1 MVFLNA
7 SEKNKRFKNFLQS
20 IWNFLL
26 SQTGTFLIGVSA
38 IAVGTYQFYINKPIL
53 KYQTAL
59 TNIVSSVNDNDLKV
73 TIKEKEYKDLYQTTV
88 VLSNNG
94 EQALAGEDVSKIGH
108 DPIRIVIPKKAK
120 VVSYILDKNQT
131 SPEVSVKLV
140 AIEGAIVLDFDFLN
154 PGSQIAVTL
163 LHEYPDTDFVI
174 RGSALNVTSIDREW
188 NKTEERIFIIS
199 LVSAFYIFFIA
210 AYILRRIKRRRS

>member
-1 MVFLNA
+1 MVFFYP

-88 VLSNNG
+88 VLSNTG
-94 EQALAGEDVSKIGH
+94 EQALAGEDVSKIGR

-140 AIEGAIVLDFDFLN
+140 PIEGAIVLDFDFLN

>member
-88 VLSNNG
+88 VLSNTG

>member
-94 EQALAGEDVSKIGH
+94 EQALAGEDVSKIGR

>member
-174 RGSALNVTSIDREW
+174 RGSALNVTSIGREW